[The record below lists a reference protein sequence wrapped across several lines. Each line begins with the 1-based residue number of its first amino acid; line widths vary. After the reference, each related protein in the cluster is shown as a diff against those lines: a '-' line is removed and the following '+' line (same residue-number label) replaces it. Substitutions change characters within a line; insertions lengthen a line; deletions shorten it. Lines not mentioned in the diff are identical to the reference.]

1 MGAMMR
7 FPAIVLGKACAFNVL
22 MMSLSNQMSALFGI
36 SYFSSLSFAICLL
49 GAAALAGLLPLVRR
63 SSIRL
68 AGAILTTV
76 LSVAWIALMVGL
88 QVLAKGGLPSPEMLL
103 ISHAF
108 LGRFVTLLINMQW
121 NYQLSLGSL
130 EETPRNVATTM
141 LLSACLLFLS
151 LSLDTTLSQVLLMA
165 CLMTSVLLN
174 LIVSYDELTRT
185 GKGISSPA
193 DAIAQSDALHP
204 VASESLGITRV
215 LYFGSR
221 AGYGIVLG
229 LLTSLAS
236 INASM
241 ASADRALTGALCILS
256 AIASTYCAVSLLT
269 RRGSIATVILLPVI
283 AALMVFVAFHSQDG
297 PARLCLYAML
307 AEIAW
312 TTQNLFQLP
321 SYRRICRLHPAV
333 FSFADYLAQIIPYY
347 LLVWALTST
356 GASAW
361 PAMTGTTG
369 QLLGLA
375 SVAALAL
382 VCTAAMIHHA
392 KKYLPEREAQKV
404 EGPSHAAREA
414 ALATQAQQL
423 DLLTPRERDVF
434 VLLASGYSRAY
445 IGKVL
450 HIAPDTVKV
459 HARHIYAKLGIGSRD
474 ELIKFAAVAT
484 PPPDSEPHA

>member
-1 MGAMMR
+1 MGAMR
-7 FPAIVLGKACAFNVL
+7 FPLIVLGKACAFNVL

-49 GAAALAGLLPLVRR
+49 GALILTGLLAFVRR
-63 SSIRL
+63 PAVRL
-68 AGAILTTV
+68 AGAILTTA
-76 LSVAWIALMVGL
+76 LSIGWIALMVGL
-88 QVLAKGGLPSPEMLL
+88 QVLSQEGLPAPEMLL

-141 LLSACLLFLS
+141 FLSACLLFLS
-151 LSLDTTLSQVLLMA
+151 LSQGTALSQILLMA
-165 CLMTSVLLN
+165 CLITSVLLN
-174 LIVSYDELTRT
+174 LLVSYDELART
-185 GKGISSPA
+185 GGGISSPVET
-193 DAIAQSDALHP
+193 IAHDDALHP
-204 VASESLGITRV
+204 VANESLGVTRT

-221 AGYGIVLG
+221 AGYGIILG
-229 LLTSLAS
+229 LLTSLAN
-236 INASM
+236 INNSM
-241 ASADRALTGALCILS
+241 ASANKVLATALCVLS
-256 AIASTYCAVSLLT
+256 LIAGGYCAANLLT
-269 RRGSIATVILLPVI
+269 QRGHVATVILLPVI
-283 AALMVFVAFHSQDG
+283 ATLMVFIVFHSQTG
-297 PARLCLYAML
+297 VAGLCLYAML

-333 FSFADYLAQIIPYY
+333 FAFADYLAQIIPYY

-356 GASAW
+356 GASTW
-361 PAMTGTTG
+361 PPITGVTG
-369 QLLGLA
+369 QLLGLTCV
-375 SVAALAL
+375 SALAL
-382 VCTAAMIHHA
+382 VCTVAMIHHA
-392 KKYLPEREAQKV
+392 RKYLPERTAQAAN
-404 EGPSHAAREA
+404 EPSHAACEA

-423 DLLTPRERDVF
+423 GLLTPRERDVF

-459 HARHIYAKLGIGSRD
+459 HTRHIYAKLGISSKD
-474 ELIKFAAVAT
+474 ELIKFAAATT
-484 PPPDSEPHA
+484 PPPDSEPRA